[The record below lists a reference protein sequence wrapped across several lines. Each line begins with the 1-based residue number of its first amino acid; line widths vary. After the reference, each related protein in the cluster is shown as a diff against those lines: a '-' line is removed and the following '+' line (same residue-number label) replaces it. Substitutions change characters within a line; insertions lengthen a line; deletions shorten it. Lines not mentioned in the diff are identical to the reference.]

1 MGRSSLGR
9 EGYVRPPLVAVEPR
23 SDRGAAWRFRLAFG
37 LVLIAI
43 LVGVFFLYRALT
55 GSPGEGSPGL
65 NPQGLTSQGV
75 VSVRLG

>member
-9 EGYVRPPLVAVEPR
+9 ESYVRPPLVAVEPR

-55 GSPGEGSPGL
+55 GSPGL